1 MCTRYFIDPHDELLI
16 QYGDMA
22 LRSRLLRAMHA
33 QIPKAVELDGVIK
46 PDDMPPVIARS
57 RNGSRNCFPMIWGLH
72 IQQRPLLANIRAE
85 TAAEKPIFAVMW
97 NTHRCVVP
105 ASWYYEWE
113 HFTRPN
119 GKEEVGERYLIQPKG
134 EHYTWL
140 AGLYRMEEGFPHFAI
155 LTKPAT
161 EELAFLHERMPVMLR
176 EADIDEWINP
186 EGKPE
191 EILGRA
197 VTGVLMEKH
206 PASMD
211 PPPPSPVERY
221 NRTSAARLY
230 M

>member
-1 MCTRYFIDPHDELLI
+1 MCTRYFIDPQDELLI

-140 AGLYRMEEGFPHFAI
+140 AGLYRLEEKDGFLFPHFTI
-155 LTKPAT
+155 LTREPS
-161 EELAFLHERMPVMLR
+161 EDLRFIHDRMPVIL
-176 EADIDEWINP
+176 P
-186 EGKPE
+186 ED
-191 EILGRA
+191 A
-197 VTGVLMEKH
+197 VTAWLDPATALPSVREIAANSITDMVFEKQR
-206 PASMD
+206 S
-211 PPPPSPVERY
+211 S
-221 NRTSAARLY
+221 
-230 M
+230 